1 MSKYCLQ
8 HSPVPVIVVRP
19 SSKRDKKKAKRKADP
34 GRKVYQEMLH
44 NSDTAFTNHGN
55 HSRKSVSGVIEAMSN
70 TSISSMGEPISQNSP
85 GGDISPKTSAP
96 ANGGGG
102 NSPASESPTPGS
114 ESFGDGGG
122 ARLDDV
128 EEVR

>member
-44 NSDTAFTNHGN
+44 NSDVIFTNHGN
-55 HSRKSVSGVIEAMSN
+55 HSRKSISGVTEAMSN
-70 TSISSMGEPISQNSP
+70 TSISSLGEPISQNSP
-85 GGDISPKTSAP
+85 GGDISPKTLDP
-96 ANGGGG
+96 ANEGGGG
-102 NSPASESPTPGS
+102 NSPASESPTPSS
-114 ESFGDGGG
+114 EFFGDGG

-128 EEVR
+128 EEVK